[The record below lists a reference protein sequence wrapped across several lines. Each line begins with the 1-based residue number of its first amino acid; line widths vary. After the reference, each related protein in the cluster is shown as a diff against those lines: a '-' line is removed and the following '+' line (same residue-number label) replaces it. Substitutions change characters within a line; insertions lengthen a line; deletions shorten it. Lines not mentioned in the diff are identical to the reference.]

1 MDSRGL
7 SPVFATIILI
17 ILVVVVSAT
26 LLAMLPKRIPKSPIS
41 ATIEES
47 FDGRNFTLLLSA
59 GDSVDFAAMKIVVSY
74 DLTTDTCTYTSSWSC
89 ESGSVSVSSNSGDAV
104 WNPGERLTIDLGGS
118 YDYARVVLVYVP
130 SEIVFAEHEARVD

>member
-7 SPVFATIILI
+7 SPVFATIVLI
-17 ILVVVVSAT
+17 IIVVMTSAT

-47 FDGRNFTLLLSA
+47 FDGRNLTLLLSA
-59 GDSVDFAAMKIVVSY
+59 GDSVDFAAMRIVVSY
-74 DLTTDTCTYTSSWSC
+74 DSTTDTCTYTSSWSC
-89 ESGSVSVSSNSGDAV
+89 ESVSVSSNSGDAV
-104 WNPGERLTIDLGGS
+104 WNPGETLTIDLGGS
-118 YDYARVVLVYVP
+118 YDYVRVALVYVP